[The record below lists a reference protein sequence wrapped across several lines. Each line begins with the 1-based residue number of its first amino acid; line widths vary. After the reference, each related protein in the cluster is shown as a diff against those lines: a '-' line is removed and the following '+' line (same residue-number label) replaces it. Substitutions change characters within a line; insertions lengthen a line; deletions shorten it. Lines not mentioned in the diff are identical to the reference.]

1 MQETWVWS
9 LGQED
14 PLDKGM
20 ATQLQYSCLE
30 NFMDRGAWWATWSPL
45 SCKESDTTER
55 LKLTLGNH
63 QVHLYNRH
71 IFHECPLWAKQ
82 RVRGLVCVVNLICE
96 TEGKLTAISAAGK
109 MMTRRRYEQ
118 TFCYFSS
125 PQQFNK
131 HLLSVYLR
139 AFGLPLWLSWQRI
152 CLQSRRPGFDPWIGK
167 IPWRRERLPT
177 PVFWPGEFHRLH
189 SPQGHKESDTMQ
201 WLLFSLSFFWELYL
215 YHFIQFSPHPYEAST
230 SMFSILQINCSRA
243 QWWQQWSRDS
253 DPGRRAPEGS
263 LMLYRE
269 RVTTHFW
276 DRLSGK

>member
-1 MQETWVWS
+1 MQTVRSSWVQTTCFILAQGMLRYLLCCLRRTIRASLVAQTIKNLPAMQETWVWP

-55 LKLTLGNH
+55 LRLTLGNH

-96 TEGKLTAISAAGK
+96 TEVKLTAISAACQ
-109 MMTRRRYEQ
+109 MMTQRRYEQ

-131 HLLSVYLR
+131 HLLSIYLR
-139 AFGLPLWLSWQRI
+139 AFGRPLWLSW
-152 CLQSRRPGFDPWIGK
+152 
-167 IPWRRERLPT
+167 
-177 PVFWPGEFHRLH
+177 
-189 SPQGHKESDTMQ
+189 
-201 WLLFSLSFFWELYL
+201 
-215 YHFIQFSPHPYEAST
+215 
-230 SMFSILQINCSRA
+230 
-243 QWWQQWSRDS
+243 
-253 DPGRRAPEGS
+253 
-263 LMLYRE
+263 
-269 RVTTHFW
+269 
-276 DRLSGK
+276 